1 MFVKPGLRQDADD
14 LPLVVRAPNGWL
26 LPADGADVPNSQFWT
41 RRLRD
46 GDVVTVEGPAT

>member
-1 MFVKPGLRQDADD
+1 MFIKPRPRQDAGG

-26 LPADGADVPNSQFWT
+26 LPADGAEVPDSQFWQ

-46 GDVVTVEGPAT
+46 GDIVPAERPAT